1 MMDRLDAAQI
11 TIDRLR
17 TERDAWQ
24 DEYDKVF
31 VQRDELLRQKALMQ
45 DELESYEEQ
54 MITMRATL
62 KANHLNYD
70 NTQDLKL
77 TPPDKK

>member
-1 MMDRLDAAQI
+1 
-11 TIDRLR
+11 
-17 TERDAWQ
+17 
-24 DEYDKVF
+24 
-31 VQRDELLRQKALMQ
+31 
-45 DELESYEEQ
+45 